1 MRIDLLELL
10 AITLLVV
17 AVFVAARTWGRV
29 TVPISV
35 ILFVLALAQALWVLG
50 VLPPLGQFGARTWAA
65 VATGMLVVLGIGI
78 AHVGMK
84 QPAMIAAGVWVTA
97 MAELLVLSGVLRL
110 G

>member
-10 AITLLVV
+10 AIALLVV

-50 VLPPLGQFGARTWAA
+50 VLTIWAVRCAHLGA
-65 VATGMLVVLGIGI
+65 VLVYQLLLLYRFATGGDFRVGLKALV
-78 AHVGMK
+78 K
-84 QPAMIAAGVWVTA
+84 AA
-97 MAELLVLSGVLRL
+97 
-110 G
+110 